1 MEDILFKDWKSIKE
15 VALCS
20 LSAFLTVFIL
30 VRLSGKRT
38 LAKLT
43 AFDFIVTVTLG
54 STLSSMILFKTTIAE
69 GTLALLIIVFLQ
81 YLMAWLARSF
91 KTMEKI
97 FNSQPTLL
105 FYDGQFLE
113 KAMQREGITEEEIYA
128 EVRLYR
134 LENLD
139 EVKAIVLELNGEIS
153 VIKKSSHLMNKSSLK
168 PVQKK

>member
-1 MEDILFKDWKSIKE
+1 
-15 VALCS
+15 
-20 LSAFLTVFIL
+20 
-30 VRLSGKRT
+30 
-38 LAKLT
+38 
-43 AFDFIVTVTLG
+43 
-54 STLSSMILFKTTIAE
+54 
-69 GTLALLIIVFLQ
+69 
-81 YLMAWLARSF
+81 
-91 KTMEKI
+91 MEKI

-153 VIKKSSHLMNKSSLK
+153 VIKKSSHLLNKSSLQ